1 MFNAANPQYEPWPH
15 ARKAHGKIVWRLVAS
30 AVSSFLLSMAE
41 RRRLRRATR
50 ELEAMDD
57 HMLKD
62 IGVGRSEIMR
72 AVRYGRDNQWL
83 PPQSL

>member
-1 MFNAANPQYEPWPH
+1 
-15 ARKAHGKIVWRLVAS
+15 
-30 AVSSFLLSMAE
+30 MAE

-62 IGVGRSEIMR
+62 IGIGRSEIMR
-72 AVRYGRDNQWL
+72 AVRHGRDKQWV
-83 PPQSL
+83 PPQFP